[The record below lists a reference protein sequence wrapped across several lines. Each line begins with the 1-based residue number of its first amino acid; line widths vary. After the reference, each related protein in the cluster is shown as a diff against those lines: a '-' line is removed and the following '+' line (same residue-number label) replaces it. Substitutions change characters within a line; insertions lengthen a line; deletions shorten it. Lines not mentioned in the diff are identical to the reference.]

1 MEMEYR
7 MEVNDSR
14 IWEHRTDKPHKCN
27 AIDCES
33 EASYKALCNVTIK
46 NPKGGTWA
54 NNILSL
60 APFAERRMVLSG
72 TPMPNNFKDLWN
84 QIQFLWPGNNP
95 LGTRS
100 QYEYNLK
107 S

>member
-27 AIDCES
+27 AIQCES

-46 NPKGGTWA
+46 NPKGGYQDIESDVYFCKAHWETQC
-54 NNILSL
+54 
-60 APFAERRMVLSG
+60 E
-72 TPMPNNFKDLWN
+72 
-84 QIQFLWPGNNP
+84 
-95 LGTRS
+95 
-100 QYEYNLK
+100 YEKRTKHEEFVN
-107 S
+107 